1 MKFHF
6 RFSLQDPPFHIR
18 LAVSTLSIF
27 MASYIAPGVHLRDIL
42 AAFIVALVLAVFNI
56 TIKPM
61 LILLTLPVTL
71 FTFGIFLF
79 VINALVILIAADLV
93 NGFDVSGFWSALFYS
108 FLVSVISG
116 ILHAIA
122 QNLSQRTP
130 PTPPQA

>member
-6 RFSLQDPPFHIR
+6 RFSLHDPPFHIR

-27 MASYIAPGVHLRDIL
+27 LASYISPGVHLRDIL

-56 TIKPM
+56 TIKPL

-71 FTFGIFLF
+71 ITFGIFLF
-79 VINALVILIAADLV
+79 FINALVILIAAELV

-122 QNLSQRTP
+122 QNLSHRTP
-130 PTPPQA
+130 PAPPLN